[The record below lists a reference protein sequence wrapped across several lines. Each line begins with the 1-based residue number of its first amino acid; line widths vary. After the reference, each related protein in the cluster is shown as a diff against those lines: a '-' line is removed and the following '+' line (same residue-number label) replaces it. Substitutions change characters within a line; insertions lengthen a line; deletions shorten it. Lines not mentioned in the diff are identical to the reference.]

1 MHEKCRVG
9 KNMMECAGNTLADLT
24 EGSFDEQMAYVK
36 NVEQDFMNSI
46 DELLES
52 LNLSYLKVKA

>member
-1 MHEKCRVG
+1 
-9 KNMMECAGNTLADLT
+9 MMKCAGNELADLS

-36 NVEQDFMNSI
+36 NVERDFIDGI

-52 LNLSYLKVKA
+52 LNLSYLRVKA